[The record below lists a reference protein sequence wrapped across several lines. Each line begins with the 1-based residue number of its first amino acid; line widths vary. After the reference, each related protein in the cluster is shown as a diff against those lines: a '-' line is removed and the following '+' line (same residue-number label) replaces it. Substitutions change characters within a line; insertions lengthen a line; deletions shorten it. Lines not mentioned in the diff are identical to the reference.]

1 MELLGRGLVS
11 RQSLDASLPMIE
23 ATVFVVDD
31 DPLIRDSLSLLL
43 ETEGMTVESYDSA
56 ESFRVALDAD
66 RPGCLVLDVRLP
78 GMGGPALRVELQ
90 RRNIHMPILF
100 LTAHG
105 EIPTTVGA
113 MRAGADDFLTKP
125 PDIAMLLKRI
135 RMALNRSILEREQR
149 TVRLDTNTRHG
160 TLTPRESEVLSLAM
174 AGHSNKHI
182 ARQLGISFRTV
193 EVHRSNILHK
203 MGATTLLELAL
214 SIGEQ
219 GVVVDT
225 AETNGSS
232 PDE

>member
-1 MELLGRGLVS
+1 
-11 RQSLDASLPMIE
+11 MIE
-23 ATVFVVDD
+23 PTVFVVDD

-43 ETEGMTVESYDSA
+43 ETQALAVESFDSA
-56 ESFRVALDAD
+56 ESFLAAVNAD

-78 GMGGPALRVELQ
+78 GMGGPALQAELQ

-105 EIPTTVGA
+105 DIPTTVGA

-125 PDIAMLLKRI
+125 PDVAVLLERI
-135 RMALNRSILEREQR
+135 RMALNRSILEQQQR
-149 TVRLDTNTRHG
+149 TVQSDTHKRLA
-160 TLTPRESEVLSLAM
+160 TLTRRESEILSLAM

-203 MGATTLLELAL
+203 MGATTLLDLAL

-219 GVVVDT
+219 GVVVET
-225 AETNGSS
+225 AATDPLVPTSNPRPTRQS
-232 PDE
+232 

>member
-1 MELLGRGLVS
+1 MSRLSLNPELPVL
-11 RQSLDASLPMIE
+11 E

-31 DPLIRDSLSLLL
+31 DPVIRHSLSLLL
-43 ETEGMTVESYDSA
+43 ETKGMTVESFASA
-56 ESFRVALDAD
+56 ESFLAAVSAD

-78 GMGGPALRVELQ
+78 GMGGPALQAELQ
-90 RRNIHMPILF
+90 RRNVHIPILF

-105 EIPTTVGA
+105 DIPTTVGA

-125 PDIAMLLKRI
+125 PDVAILLKRI
-135 RMALNRSILEREQR
+135 RMALDRSILEQRQRE
-149 TVRLDTNTRHG
+149 VRRDTRKRLA
-160 TLTPRESEVLSLAM
+160 TLTPRESEILSLAM

-182 ARQLGISFRTV
+182 ARHLGISFRTV

-219 GVVVDT
+219 GIAVEPAANDPL
-225 AETNGSS
+225 SS
-232 PDE
+232 EA